1 MPNFTYNLR
10 AALMPKDVIVNG
22 SVAILYPK
30 LNNIDVNKI
39 DLSIYSTDEF
49 REYYSIVKSKSKF
62 TINID
67 KNSLYYI
74 GVVNYEF

>member
-1 MPNFTYNLR
+1 MDESNFIDIDGIKIWFIGAKNNKT
-10 AALMPKDVIVNG
+10 
-22 SVAILYPK
+22 
-30 LNNIDVNKI
+30 NIDNL

-74 GVVNYEF
+74 GIMR

>member
-1 MPNFTYNLR
+1 
-10 AALMPKDVIVNG
+10 MPKDVIVNG